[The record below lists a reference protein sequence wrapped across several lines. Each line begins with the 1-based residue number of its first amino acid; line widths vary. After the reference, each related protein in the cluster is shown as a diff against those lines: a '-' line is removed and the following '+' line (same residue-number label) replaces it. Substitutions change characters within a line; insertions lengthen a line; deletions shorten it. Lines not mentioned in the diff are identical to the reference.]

1 MIVTADA
8 VGDFNATSQILRYSA
23 LAREVTVPRIPSVA
37 STLWSRSNVRD
48 VASGRNTPA
57 ALDPESFATAAQEI
71 SRLTEEVEA
80 ANMRLTEEQ
89 NRRHEAELALEA
101 ALERC
106 IAVEQDIR
114 EDCWIE
120 CEARLEEERRRWK
133 GAWCEEVNRIFRLAC
148 RRSMLNPTQADRN
161 DEHIDRKLEVLT
173 RSIQSLFP
181 WLFVPHWLARP
192 ILTFSAVYEDPD
204 ASVVRQLEDVE
215 HENEDLRRKVANM
228 ERELHGRSPTKKRSQ
243 RKMAAPAKAMPAA
256 AAISISG
263 DSDAE
268 NTASLL
274 DSMKLADIR
283 AGAPSTST
291 SPLKARTPGK
301 KQRYVTAQ
309 HAPLPCPHTMPP
321 YDATHDQQHRRHT
334 KIETVHHFKH
344 PTDGADQKTNRKLTT
359 RKWDLAPDDSDA

>member
-133 GAWCEEVNRIFRLAC
+133 GAWCEE
-148 RRSMLNPTQADRN
+148 ADRN

-173 RSIQSLFP
+173 RSIQ
-181 WLFVPHWLARP
+181 
-192 ILTFSAVYEDPD
+192 IYEDPD

-301 KQRYVTAQ
+301 KQR
-309 HAPLPCPHTMPP
+309 
-321 YDATHDQQHRRHT
+321 
-334 KIETVHHFKH
+334 
-344 PTDGADQKTNRKLTT
+344 KLTT